1 MTVPITVLG
10 QRYPSMTAAA
20 RALGVSV
27 SAMHKAYHTGRPEM
41 AGKLRGRNQSQPLTV
56 NGVWYPSIA
65 AAARALGRDP
75 ETLAKW
81 KHYRGDNLTVQPKGK
96 RA

>member
-1 MTVPITVLG
+1 MTLPITIRG
-10 QRYPSMTAAA
+10 ERYPSITAAA
-20 RALGVSV
+20 RALGVSI
-27 SAMHKAYHTGRPEM
+27 SAMHKAYHTGRAEL
-41 AGKLRGRNQSQPLTV
+41 AGALRGKTRSQPLTV
-56 NGVWYPSIA
+56 NGVEYPSIA
-65 AAARALGRDP
+65 AAARALGRDR